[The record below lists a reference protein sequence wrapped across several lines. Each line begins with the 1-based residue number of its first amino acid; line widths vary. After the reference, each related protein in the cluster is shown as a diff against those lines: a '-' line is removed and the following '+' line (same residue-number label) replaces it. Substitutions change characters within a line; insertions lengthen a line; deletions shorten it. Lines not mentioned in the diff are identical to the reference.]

1 MSQNDFSNFYFS
13 KSCHFSKSTLEWFWR
28 AFWRSNDDTRRNF
41 RAFQTS
47 VQHRPFAT
55 FLFSFSVWF
64 FEMEL
69 KPLLDLLNTGFT
81 IIKNGLFSGG
91 EHRKRKIVASIQI
104 IDKMAM
110 FIFNGATIASSC
122 LVDVWKHFS
131 YFLSSNNPL
140 LIYDSICLPKP
151 RDCWLILQQG

>member
-69 KPLLDLLNTGFT
+69 KPLLDLMNTGFT
-81 IIKNGLFSGG
+81 IIENCFPVVHTEAKNC
-91 EHRKRKIVASIQI
+91 SIDSSHWQ
-104 IDKMAM
+104 
-110 FIFNGATIASSC
+110 NGDVYKLMEKPSC
-122 LVDVWKHFS
+122 LVDVWKYFS
-131 YFLSSNNPL
+131 YELSSTNPL
-140 LIYDSICLPKP
+140 LIYLICLPT
-151 RDCWLILQQG
+151 DCRLILN